1 MSWIEH
7 PAPSTARTEA
17 GRQILESSLERNQG
31 RIGMTGAFFTFP
43 ELAEPMNAVFSA
55 AHLGE
60 TQLPR
65 RYKEMI
71 ATLVSSGNRCQY

>member
-7 PAPSTARTEA
+7 PAPAAALTEG
-17 GRQILESSLERNQG
+17 GRRILESARDRNHG
-31 RIGMTGAFFTFP
+31 ELGMVAAFFTFP
-43 ELAEPMNAVFSA
+43 ELAEPMNAVFAA
-55 AHLGE
+55 AHFGE

-65 RYKEMI
+65 KYKEMI